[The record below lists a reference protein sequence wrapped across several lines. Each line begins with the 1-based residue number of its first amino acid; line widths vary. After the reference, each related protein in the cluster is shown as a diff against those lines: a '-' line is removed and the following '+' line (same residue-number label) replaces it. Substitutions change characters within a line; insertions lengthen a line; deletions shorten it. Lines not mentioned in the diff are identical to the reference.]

1 MTLAHVSTLV
11 PPRETQPV
19 RCRMPRVGEGAVLLG
34 REELN
39 QKGNDCRSAE
49 RERRNSRSGTESKID
64 ERTRKKEKVL
74 SKKLGLA
81 LLLAVAMSL
90 SLVSVAFAS
99 GGDDRDGHNEHG
111 KHYKAHLNPLNRSGA
126 EGHAILEKEGKKK
139 VETEIHTK
147 GLASKLPHAQHIH
160 GFKKALSECPTLADS
175 GRDNLITTAEGLP
188 SYGPIQVSLT
198 TKGDTSPKSALAV
211 DRFPV
216 ANAKGSVEYERTFS
230 VPANVAKNLGKK
242 VIVQHGVDLN
252 DNGRYDFK
260 AAGKSELDPSLPQEA
275 TIPATCGVINPKK

>member
-1 MTLAHVSTLV
+1 MNEH
-11 PPRETQPV
+11 
-19 RCRMPRVGEGAVLLG
+19 
-34 REELN
+34 
-39 QKGNDCRSAE
+39 
-49 RERRNSRSGTESKID
+49 
-64 ERTRKKEKVL
+64 KKEKAL

-90 SLVSVAFAS
+90 SLVSVASANV
-99 GGDDRDGHNEHG
+99 GNRDGHNEQA

-126 EGHAILEKEGKKK
+126 EGHAMLQKEGTKKI
-139 VETEIHTK
+139 ETEIHTK
-147 GLASKLPHAQHIH
+147 GLAPKLPHAQHIH
-160 GFKKALSECPTLADS
+160 GFKKAVSECPTLADS
-175 GRDNLITTAEGLP
+175 GNDNLITTVEGLP

-198 TKGDTSPKSALAV
+198 TRGDTSPKSALAV

-216 ANAKGSVEYERTFS
+216 ANVKGTVQYERTFT
-230 VPANVAKNLGKK
+230 VPSNVAKNLGKK

-275 TIPATCGVINPKK
+275 TIPATCGVINPKN

>member
-1 MTLAHVSTLV
+1 
-11 PPRETQPV
+11 
-19 RCRMPRVGEGAVLLG
+19 
-34 REELN
+34 
-39 QKGNDCRSAE
+39 
-49 RERRNSRSGTESKID
+49 
-64 ERTRKKEKVL
+64 L

-90 SLVSVAFAS
+90 SLVSVAFAN
-99 GGDDRDGHNEHG
+99 GGDRDDRDGHDDQAKHEHG
-111 KHYKAHLNPLNRSGA
+111 EHFKAELKPLNHSGA
-126 EGHAILEKEGKKK
+126 EGHAILEKEGTNKL
-139 VETEIHTK
+139 ETEIHSH
-147 GLASKLPHAQHIH
+147 GLAAKLPHAQHIH
-160 GFKKALSECPTLADS
+160 GFKKAVSECPTLAAS
-175 GRDNLITTAEGLP
+175 GSDNLITTAEGLP

-198 TKGDTSPKSALAV
+198 TKGDTSPNSALAV

-230 VPANVAKNLGKK
+230 VPSNVAQNLGKK

-275 TIPATCGVINPKK
+275 TLPATCGVINP

>member
-1 MTLAHVSTLV
+1 MKEH
-11 PPRETQPV
+11 
-19 RCRMPRVGEGAVLLG
+19 
-34 REELN
+34 
-39 QKGNDCRSAE
+39 
-49 RERRNSRSGTESKID
+49 
-64 ERTRKKEKVL
+64 KKEKVL

-81 LLLAVAMSL
+81 LLLAVALSL
-90 SLVSVAFAS
+90 SLVSVAFAN

-111 KHYKAHLNPLNRSGA
+111 KHYKVHLNPLNRSGA
-126 EGHAILEKEGKKK
+126 EGHAILQKEGNKK
-139 VETEIHTK
+139 VETEIHSH
-147 GLASKLPHAQHIH
+147 GLAAKLPHAQHIH
-160 GFKKALSECPTLADS
+160 GFKKALSECPTLAAS

-198 TKGDTSPKSALAV
+198 TTGDTSPKSALAV

-230 VPANVAKNLGKK
+230 VPSNVAKNLGKK

-275 TIPATCGVINPKK
+275 TLPATCGVINP

>member
-1 MTLAHVSTLV
+1 
-11 PPRETQPV
+11 
-19 RCRMPRVGEGAVLLG
+19 
-34 REELN
+34 
-39 QKGNDCRSAE
+39 
-49 RERRNSRSGTESKID
+49 
-64 ERTRKKEKVL
+64 L

-90 SLVSVAFAS
+90 SLVSVAFAN
-99 GGDDRDGHNEHG
+99 GGDRDDHDEHG
-111 KHYKAHLNPLNRSGA
+111 KHFKAELNPLNGSGA
-126 EGHAILEKEGKKK
+126 EGHAILEKEGNKK

-147 GLASKLPHAQHIH
+147 GLAPKLPHAQHIH
-160 GFKKALSECPTLADS
+160 GFKKAVSECPTLADS
-175 GRDNLITTAEGLP
+175 GSDNLITTAEGLP

-230 VPANVAKNLGKK
+230 VPSNVAKNLGKK
-242 VIVQHGVDLN
+242 AIVQHGVDLN
-252 DNGRYDFK
+252 DNGKYDFE
-260 AAGKSELDPSLPQEA
+260 AAGESELDPSLPQEA

>member
-1 MTLAHVSTLV
+1 MKEH
-11 PPRETQPV
+11 
-19 RCRMPRVGEGAVLLG
+19 
-34 REELN
+34 
-39 QKGNDCRSAE
+39 
-49 RERRNSRSGTESKID
+49 
-64 ERTRKKEKVL
+64 KKEKVL

-90 SLVSVAFAS
+90 SLVSVAFAT
-99 GGDDRDGHNEHG
+99 GGEGHRDERDGHDEQGKHEQGNHEHG
-111 KHYKAHLNPLNRSGA
+111 EHFKADLKPLNSSGA
-126 EGHAILEKEGKKK
+126 EGHAMLEKEGSKKI
-139 VETEIHTK
+139 ETEIHTK
-147 GLASKLPHAQHIH
+147 GLAPKLPHAQHIH
-160 GFKKALSECPTLADS
+160 GFKKAVSECPTLAAS
-175 GRDNLITTAEGLP
+175 GNDNLITTAEGLP

-198 TKGDTSPKSALAV
+198 TRGDTSPNSALAV

-216 ANAKGSVEYERTFS
+216 ANAKGTVEYERTLS

-275 TIPATCGVINPKK
+275 TIPATCGVINPK

>member
-1 MTLAHVSTLV
+1 
-11 PPRETQPV
+11 
-19 RCRMPRVGEGAVLLG
+19 
-34 REELN
+34 
-39 QKGNDCRSAE
+39 
-49 RERRNSRSGTESKID
+49 
-64 ERTRKKEKVL
+64 L

-81 LLLAVAMSL
+81 LLLAVALSL
-90 SLVSVAFAS
+90 SLASVAIAN
-99 GGDDRDGHNEHG
+99 GGDRDDHDEHG

-126 EGHAILEKEGKKK
+126 EGHAILEKEGTNKL
-139 VETEIHTK
+139 ETEIHSH
-147 GLASKLPHAQHIH
+147 GLAAKLPHAQHIH
-160 GFKKALSECPTLADS
+160 GFKKAVSECPTLAAS

-230 VPANVAKNLGKK
+230 VPSNVAKNLGKK

-252 DNGRYDFK
+252 DNGRYDFQ

-275 TIPATCGVINPKK
+275 TIPATCGVINP

>member
-1 MTLAHVSTLV
+1 V
-11 PPRETQPV
+11 
-19 RCRMPRVGEGAVLLG
+19 
-34 REELN
+34 
-39 QKGNDCRSAE
+39 
-49 RERRNSRSGTESKID
+49 
-64 ERTRKKEKVL
+64 KVL

-90 SLVSVAFAS
+90 SLVSVAFAN
-99 GGDDRDGHNEHG
+99 GGDRDDHDEQGEHF
-111 KHYKAHLNPLNRSGA
+111 KAELNALNRSGA
-126 EGHAILEKEGKKK
+126 EGHAILEKEGTNKL
-139 VETEIHTK
+139 ETEIHSH

-160 GFKKALSECPTLADS
+160 GFKQAVSECPTLAAS
-175 GRDNLITTAEGLP
+175 GGDNLITTVEGLP

-198 TKGDTSPKSALAV
+198 TRGDTSSKSALAV

-230 VPANVAKNLGKK
+230 VSANVAKNVGKMA
-242 VIVQHGVDLN
+242 IVQHGVDVN

-275 TIPATCGVINPKK
+275 TLPATCGVINPKR